1 VYREALQYVIR
12 STGSFRKYSV
22 MLTEADRWTPERV
35 REVQN
40 SLLRHTIRMAY
51 AGTRYFRT
59 LFDTQGV
66 RPQDIRIA
74 GDLPTLPLM
83 DKFTLRSE
91 FESLRSRHRYL
102 PVIRGYTSGTSGTP
116 VVVLRG
122 MDNIRFEYASFEAHR
137 RWVGLTSR
145 IRSFSLVGRRVVPR
159 DQSSPPFWKHDPFEG
174 ELAMSSHHL
183 TAGHLHAYLEELRR
197 YQPDV
202 LRAYPSTAHVFA
214 HHLLDRGVT
223 IPLKAVFTQSE
234 QLSEK
239 QRRDIEAAFRTRVYD
254 RYGNAERVA
263 AFFQCGHGSYH
274 EAPLYSIVEYLP
286 VGKGV
291 YEIVGTTL
299 HNSVMPLIR
308 YRTGDLVEL
317 PENNS
322 CPCGRPFRIVE
333 HLSGRIK
340 DQLVMPDGSQKSV
353 RTSELVKGMTWLKES
368 QLLQERVDSVVL
380 RVVPMPGAPV
390 PDHSQLIDRLVQVI
404 GAPRSTFRVEV
415 MDHIPRE
422 PNGKLKA
429 VKSLIHG

>member
-1 VYREALQYVIR
+1 
-12 STGSFRKYSV
+12 
-22 MLTEADRWTPERV
+22 
-35 REVQN
+35 
-40 SLLRHTIRMAY
+40 
-51 AGTRYFRT
+51 
-59 LFDTQGV
+59 
-66 RPQDIRIA
+66 
-74 GDLPTLPLM
+74 
-83 DKFTLRSE
+83 
-91 FESLRSRHRYL
+91 
-102 PVIRGYTSGTSGTP
+102 
-116 VVVLRG
+116 
-122 MDNIRFEYASFEAHR
+122 
-137 RWVGLTSR
+137 
-145 IRSFSLVGRRVVPR
+145 
-159 DQSSPPFWKHDPFEG
+159 
-174 ELAMSSHHL
+174 
-183 TAGHLHAYLEELRR
+183 
-197 YQPDV
+197 
-202 LRAYPSTAHVFA
+202 VFA